1 MRTRAAIILAALASL
16 AAGAAGAAP
25 YPNSGLITGVSWD
38 TATYRFAG
46 AGGDLWPVTAGAD
59 GKVYTAWGDGTV
71 TYPVKVSYGV
81 ASVAGG
87 PSAALRRGGLGTPGG
102 QARKLIPLPDVAGAP
117 VAGPH

>member
-1 MRTRAAIILAALASL
+1 MGKGRLFVIILAALASL
-16 AAGAAGAAP
+16 AASAAGAAP
-25 YPNSGLITGVSWD
+25 YPASGLVTGISWD

-71 TYPVKVSYGV
+71 TCPVKVSYGV

-87 PSAALRRGGLGTPGG
+87 PSAALRPVGCGTPG
-102 QARKLIPLPDVAGAP
+102 
-117 VAGPH
+117 